1 MWGWLKFFTTLH
13 VSGNDCESH
22 MRVDV
27 GLQTNFSQKVSLQ
40 LWNSWVMS
48 INYISYKQRYFLGS
62 VQGSCVGNLIWVQ
75 YSQFHQLIQNRPEQ
89 ELFVPSLEF
98 SPALR
103 DLGTAGSPEDLWL
116 DKLPSRADR
125 SSVDLDP
132 LLESFHLWT
141 RWEWA
146 SLPASSLLHPAHSGP
161 LPAAPGSRSSSPNQ
175 DCPHSPSH
183 SFMGPCIVVV
193 VHRPVGWHCP
203 ESGPWTLVA
212 GRVLGTH
219 RCLGMFVA
227 WVVKVLFFLNTGTL
241 ENCPVWVAWGLQSSG
256 LILPPPPCP
265 LQGFLFT
272 TLEMHSFCGG
282 RSREGEEQRGQR
294 ADLGV
299 GEEGQGRLLSGL
311 CPWDYPL
318 LHSQPSAAPDP
329 PAIPSPLLFP
339 KSVLSCHH
347 RCEVVS
353 PCVLRGGLSPLR
365 IQHFLVIFLFLPLER
380 RHMFMTKCSLAPPQ
394 ASLLPAS
401 LSPWEALGHSQL
413 PWSHT
418 SSHCVYNV
426 RFILHFDFLSKDF
439 FGVIVLLRYNSH
451 ST

>member
-1 MWGWLKFFTTLH
+1 MCRWMT
-13 VSGNDCESH
+13 ESH
-22 MRVDV
+22 MRIDV
-27 GLQTNFSQKVSLQ
+27 GLQVNFSQKVSLQ

-48 INYISYKQRYFLGS
+48 INYISYEQRYFLGS
-62 VQGSCVGNLIWVQ
+62 VQESSVGNLIWVQ
-75 YSQFHQLIQNRPEQ
+75 YSQFHQLIQNRPEP

-98 SPALR
+98 SPGLR

-125 SSVDLDP
+125 SSVDHDP
-132 LLESFHLWT
+132 LPESFHLWT

-146 SLPASSLLHPAHSGP
+146 SLVASSLLNPAHSGP
-161 LPAAPGSRSSSPNQ
+161 LPAPPGSRSNSPTKIA
-175 DCPHSPSH
+175 PHTPSH

-212 GRVLGTH
+212 GHVLGTH

-241 ENCPVWVAWGLQSSG
+241 ENCPVSG
-256 LILPPPPCP
+256 LGPAEFWINLPPPPMSSARLP
-265 LQGFLFT
+265 VY
-272 TLEMHSFCGG
+272 HSGNAFILWREIKGG
-282 RSREGEEQRGQR
+282 RGTEGAERVR
-294 ADLGV
+294 ADLRV
-299 GEEGQGRLLSGL
+299 GEEGQGRLLSGI

-318 LHSQPSAAPDP
+318 LHSQPSAAPYP

-353 PCVLRGGLSPLR
+353 PCVLGGAGLSPLR

-380 RHMFMTKCSLAPPQ
+380 RHMFLTKCKPGSAPRHLCCQLSVPLGGTWPCT
-394 ASLLPAS
+394 AALVTHLLP
-401 LSPWEALGHSQL
+401 LCL
-413 PWSHT
+413 
-418 SSHCVYNV
+418 
-426 RFILHFDFLSKDF
+426 
-439 FGVIVLLRYNSH
+439 
-451 ST
+451 